1 MMQDFLRLARANTK
15 KNLETCGVLAGSL
28 VRELNFTGEITH
40 YFLFLGGFGWGKP
53 RVEGMLLGC

>member
-1 MMQDFLRLARANTK
+1 MMQDFLRLARANTE

-40 YFLFLGGFGWGKP
+40 CFFFVDGFRWGEP
-53 RVEGMLLGC
+53 GVEGMLLGH